1 MTSTKKSSTKQ
12 KTSAP
17 DPKDYYA
24 LLGIPKSA
32 SEDDIKKAYRKMAM
46 KHHPDRN
53 PGDSTAEETFKNV
66 KNAYETLSD
75 ADKRAT
81 YDRFGADGPQ
91 GFSNS
96 NGPSGFS
103 GFTSSGADP
112 FADMFAQF
120 FNQGR
125 GRASAGAG
133 RRPPPPGQ
141 DILVQTHLTLEEAYV
156 GKTIQVTIPVAH
168 ECTACDATGSKTKSA
183 PTSCD
188 TCGGSGVV
196 NTNQGMFQVQH
207 ECPTCHGQGKS
218 IAQEDACNICH
229 GTGHIDKSETVDVK
243 IPAGIDSDMRVR
255 IPGKGRPSGHPQGQ
269 AGDLYVQIHVQEHKV
284 FQRDDQ
290 DLHVDLAIPWTTAAL
305 GGTLPLTL
313 LDGTPLEVNIPE
325 GTQHGQV
332 LRARGRGMP
341 NPRNPDNA
349 NERGHLLMRLSVQI
363 PTSLTAE
370 QKRLLKEIDA
380 SLSGDSQAHQPSR
393 SSWLDKAKEWLA

>member
-1 MTSTKKSSTKQ
+1 MTSSTKKSSAKP
-12 KTSAP
+12 KPSSP

-24 LLGIPKSA
+24 LLGVPKSA

-53 PGDSTAEETFKNV
+53 PGDANAEEMFKNV

-75 ADKRAT
+75 ADKRAS

-91 GFSNS
+91 GFSNGS
-96 NGPSGFS
+96 SGFS
-103 GFTSSGADP
+103 GFTSNGADP

-125 GRASAGAG
+125 GQTG

-168 ECTACDATGSKTKSA
+168 DCTACDATGSKTQSA
-183 PTSCD
+183 PVTCA
-188 TCGGSGVV
+188 TCGGSGVL

-207 ECPTCHGQGKS
+207 ECPTCHGKGKS
-218 IAQEDACNICH
+218 IPQEDACSICH
-229 GTGHIDKSETVDVK
+229 GKGHVDKNETLDVQ
-243 IPAGIDSDMRVR
+243 IPAGMDSGMRIR
-255 IPGKGRPSGHPQGQ
+255 MAGKGRPSSHPQGA
-269 AGDLYVQIHVQEHKV
+269 AGDLYVQIHVQEHKL
-284 FQRDDQ
+284 FQREDQ
-290 DLHVDLAIPWTTAAL
+290 DLHIDLPIPWTTAAL
-305 GGTLPLTL
+305 GGSLPLTL
-313 LDGTPLEVNIPE
+313 LDGTVLEVNIPE

-349 NERGHLLMRLSVQI
+349 NERGHLLMRLGVQT
-363 PTSLTAE
+363 PTSLNAE
-370 QKRLLKEIDA
+370 QKRLLKELDA
-380 SLSGDSQAHQPSR
+380 SLHGDSQAHLPSR